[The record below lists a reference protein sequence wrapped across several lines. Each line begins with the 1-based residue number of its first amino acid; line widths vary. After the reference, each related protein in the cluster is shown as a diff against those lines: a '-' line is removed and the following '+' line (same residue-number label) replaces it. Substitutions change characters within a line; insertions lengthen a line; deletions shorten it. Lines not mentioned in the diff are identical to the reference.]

1 MSDQEAPLRNGVEH
15 KIFEVLPFV
24 DDDYGGVIVEMK
36 TPMDTKNFVAA
47 LRDSF
52 EQWRLQGKKGVWLN
66 LPLSHVNLV
75 EPAVKEGFRYH
86 HAEPTYLMLVYWIPE
101 AESTIPL
108 NASHR
113 VRVGAV
119 VLNHNKEILVVQEK
133 YGSLCGSGIWKIPT
147 GVVDEGE
154 EIFAAAIREVKEETG
169 IDTEFLEILAFCQTH
184 ESFFAKSDLFFVC
197 LLRPTSF
204 DIQKQDLEIEAAQWM
219 RFEDSASQ
227 PITHKNDLFK
237 DIHHICSM
245 KMEKSYSGFSKK
257 PITTFFDDKL
267 GYLYLNKQEDM
278 EQPIS

>member
-1 MSDQEAPLRNGVEH
+1 MSEDQAHMVNGH
-15 KIFEVLPFV
+15 KTGEEVLPFEE
-24 DDDYGGVIVEMK
+24 DDYGGVIVEMK
-36 TPMDTKNFVAA
+36 TPMDPKCFIAT
-47 LRDSF
+47 LRYSF
-52 EQWRLQGKKGVWLN
+52 TQWRLQGKKGVWLN
-66 LPLSHVNLV
+66 LPLTHVNLV

-86 HAEPTYLMLVYWIPE
+86 HAEPTYLMLVYWIPT

-119 VLNHNKEILVVQEK
+119 VLNPNQEILVVQEK
-133 YGSLCGSGIWKIPT
+133 HGTLRGSGVWKIPT

-154 EIFAAAIREVKEETG
+154 EIFTAAIREVKEETG
-169 IDTEFLEILAFCQTH
+169 IDTEFLEILAFCQYH
-184 ESFFAKSDLFFVC
+184 ESFFAKSDLFFIC

-227 PITHKNDLFK
+227 HITQENELFK
-237 DIHHICSM
+237 EIHRICSM
-245 KMEKSYSGFSKK
+245 KMEKSYTGFYTK

-267 GYLYLNKQEDM
+267 GYLYWNKQEM
-278 EQPIS
+278 SNHIS

>member
-1 MSDQEAPLRNGVEH
+1 MSDQDASLINGEEQ
-15 KIFEVLPFV
+15 KICEVLPFV

-36 TPMDTKNFVAA
+36 TPMDNKSFVAA
-47 LRDSF
+47 LKYSF
-52 EQWRLQGKKGVWLN
+52 AQWRLQGKKGVWLN

-119 VLNHNKEILVVQEK
+119 VLNQNKEEK
-133 YGSLCGSGIWKIPT
+133 YGTLCGTGVWKIPT

-154 EIFAAAIREVKEETG
+154 DIFAAAIREVKEETG

-219 RFEDSASQ
+219 RFEDSACQ
-227 PITHKNDLFK
+227 PITQKHDLFK
-237 DIHHICSM
+237 AIHLICSM
-245 KMEKSYSGFSKK
+245 KMEKRYTGFSTKR
-257 PITTFFDDKL
+257 ITSFFDDKL
-267 GYLYLNKQEDM
+267 GYLYSNKQEDM
-278 EQPIS
+278 NNHIS

>member
-36 TPMDTKNFVAA
+36 TPMDTKTFVAA

-119 VLNHNKEILVVQEK
+119 VLNHNKEEK

-278 EQPIS
+278 EKPSS

>member
-119 VLNHNKEILVVQEK
+119 VLNHNKEEK

-197 LLRPTSF
+197 LSLETYLLRYSKTGLRDRS
-204 DIQKQDLEIEAAQWM
+204 
-219 RFEDSASQ
+219 S
-227 PITHKNDLFK
+227 
-237 DIHHICSM
+237 SM
-245 KMEKSYSGFSKK
+245 DAVRGLCLSTYHTQERSLQRYS
-257 PITTFFDDKL
+257 PHL
-267 GYLYLNKQEDM
+267 LNENG
-278 EQPIS
+278 EEL

>member
-36 TPMDTKNFVAA
+36 TPMDTKTFVAA

-119 VLNHNKEILVVQEK
+119 VLNHNKEEK